1 MNKVIITPDYDGLYD
16 DWFDPPMEIKMSCK
30 NNEDIVINTTKG
42 LEVVPIPHQIA
53 YDPPMEIK
61 MKMEQD
67 IVINTTK
74 GLEVVTI
81 PEQTPHQIAYDLAT
95 EYPTTITTT
104 GGSEVFNVPTQ

>member
-16 DWFDPPMEIKMSCK
+16 DWFAPPMEIR
-30 NNEDIVINTTKG
+30 
-42 LEVVPIPHQIA
+42 
-53 YDPPMEIK
+53 